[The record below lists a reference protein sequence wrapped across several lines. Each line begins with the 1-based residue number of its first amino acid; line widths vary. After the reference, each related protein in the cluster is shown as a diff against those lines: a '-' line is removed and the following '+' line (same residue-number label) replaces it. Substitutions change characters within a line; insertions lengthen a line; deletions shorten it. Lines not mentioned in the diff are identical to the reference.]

1 MKRKAK
7 KKAKKRF
14 RLKHFEIVTILVFI
28 PSLLQRDKQKKC
40 NTVSRRYLFPCH
52 YRQDF
57 DQNTLK

>member
-28 PSLLQRDKQKKC
+28 PQIVTIPKFCLSFAKG
-40 NTVSRRYLFPCH
+40 
-52 YRQDF
+52 
-57 DQNTLK
+57 